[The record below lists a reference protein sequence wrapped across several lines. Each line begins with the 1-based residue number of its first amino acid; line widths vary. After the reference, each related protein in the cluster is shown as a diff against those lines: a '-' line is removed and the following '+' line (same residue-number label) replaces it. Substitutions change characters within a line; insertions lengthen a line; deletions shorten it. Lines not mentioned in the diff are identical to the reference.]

1 MGYCKTKDGLAKIE
15 PDEKKMVE
23 SLSENVEILG
33 EAYQTIL
40 RREGYQDAY
49 EILKSETRGKNI
61 TMEELHGMVDR
72 LEIEDVVR
80 EELKDLVPQRY
91 FGLADEL
98 VDEIR

>member
-1 MGYCKTKDGLAKIE
+1 M
-15 PDEKKMVE
+15 
-23 SLSENVEILG
+23 
-33 EAYQTIL
+33 
-40 RREGYQDAY
+40 
-49 EILKSETRGKNI
+49 KSETRGKNI